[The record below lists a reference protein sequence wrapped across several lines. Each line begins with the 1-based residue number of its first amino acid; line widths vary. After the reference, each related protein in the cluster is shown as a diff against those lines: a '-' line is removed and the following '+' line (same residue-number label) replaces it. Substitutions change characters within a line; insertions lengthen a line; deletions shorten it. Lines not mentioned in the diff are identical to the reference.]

1 MNYELVAMRSKLFH
15 QFWRIYNPP
24 GLNWE
29 FAIPAPARHI
39 GSPHGVADCKSEGYL
54 AAGFQIQP
62 NEISDIFLTISNI
75 SAQKASAMFHR
86 RGNLDWK
93 SSI

>member
-1 MNYELVAMRSKLFH
+1 MRSKPFH

-24 GLNWE
+24 GLNGG
-29 FAIPAPARHI
+29 FAIPVPAQHI
-39 GSPHGVADCKSEGYL
+39 GSPHGVADCKSAGYL

-62 NEISDIFLTISNI
+62 NEVADIFLTISNI
-75 SAQKASAMFHR
+75 RAHKASALFHR

-93 SSI
+93 SRI